1 MRRAE
6 FDRLVE
12 GEFGGS
18 FGSWIADMH
27 VLEGFGESSSTLIE
41 QSSYA
46 TFGWRCVMI
55 SMCLR
60 KGGWGRIF
68 DLFFDASNQRI
79 PL

>member
-27 VLEGFGESSSTLIE
+27 VLESFGESSSTLIE
-41 QSSYA
+41 Q
-46 TFGWRCVMI
+46 GVE
-55 SMCLR
+55 LR
-60 KGGWGRIF
+60 DIWLALCHDF
-68 DLFFDASNQRI
+68 DVPAERRLGED
-79 PL
+79 L

>member
-27 VLEGFGESSSTLIE
+27 VLEGYGESPADLIE
-41 QSSYA
+41 Q
-46 TFGWRCVMI
+46 GVE
-55 SMCLR
+55 LR
-60 KGGWGRIF
+60 DIWLALCHDF
-68 DLFFDASNQRI
+68 DVPAERRLGED
-79 PL
+79 L